1 MSIHRL
7 HIRPTGGLGNPSFS
21 FAYCLKEGV
30 LGVGWQV
37 EPPSQDPLTW
47 EAYEALAIE
56 EHGSADA
63 ISRVRYLHDYVKP
76 TDLIWTRDTDGKYYL
91 AQVRP
96 TTDKSEL
103 GLAWEYFGPPEACDA
118 DIVNVVRCRILAV
131 PQADDVP
138 GKIVACFRPSRVIQ
152 PIIDETAVLYSQLL
166 WNQMVGREEYT
177 LPILHKCDVFS
188 FLDAESTEDVI
199 FIYLQ
204 CEGWIVVPNSRR
216 ADTMRYEFIA
226 IHPKTGERALVQVK
240 TGNTPLETD
249 TWGRFQEKV
258 YLFQAH
264 GNYTGTP
271 TANVIQLAPKTIED
285 FMKGHVEVMPRAVR
299 RWVDFAAQIN
309 SGELGPE
316 RDGK

>member
-7 HIRPTGGLGNPSFS
+7 HIRPTGGRGDPSFS
-21 FAYCLKEGV
+21 FAYCLREGV

-37 EPPSQDPLTW
+37 APPSEAPLTW
-47 EAYEALAIE
+47 EEYESLAVE
-56 EHGSADA
+56 EHGGTDE

-76 TDLIWTRDTDGKYYL
+76 GDLIWTRDTEGKYYL
-91 AQVRP
+91 AKVSP
-96 TTDKSEL
+96 TKGNSES

-118 DIVNVVRCRILAV
+118 DIVNVVRCSILPV

-152 PIIDETAVLYSQLL
+152 SIVDETAVLYSQLL
-166 WNQMVGREEYT
+166 WNQMVGCDEYT
-177 LPILHKCDVFS
+177 LPYLQDCDVFS

-226 IHPKTGERALVQVK
+226 IHSKTGERALVQVK

-249 TWGRFQEKV
+249 TWSRFQEKV

-264 GNYTGTP
+264 GNYTGSP
-271 TANVIQLAPKTIED
+271 TANVIELSPKTIKE
-285 FMKGHVEVMPRAVR
+285 FMTARLEIMPRAVR
-299 RWVDFAAQIN
+299 RWVDFAVKLN
-309 SGELGPE
+309 SS
-316 RDGK
+316 R